1 MKKFFLFAAF
11 ISIMFIIT
19 PMQTKASTIYQYGV
33 VKEITVNHPYIIF
46 KLDTTNGYSNNQ
58 LCTSSQINFKINLQ
72 HLLGKATFEI
82 VHDAKKNGHI
92 IGVYGKGFCVNE
104 ESVSADEKNNHT
116 ENIKPSIF
124 IYL

>member
-1 MKKFFLFAAF
+1 MKKFFLFVAL

-19 PMQTKASTIYQYGV
+19 PMPTKASTIYQYGV
-33 VKEITVNHPYIIF
+33 VKEITVTHPYIFF

-58 LCTSSQINFKINLQ
+58 LCMSSQINFKINMQ

-104 ESVSADEKNNHT
+104 EAGSVDTKNNHI

-124 IYL
+124 IYI